1 MNSSNGNKSN
11 SLSALYS
18 SSSNNSGNTLTNNIS
33 NASSSLSTSLGNSLS
48 SLYKSN
54 STSNSTSNSN
64 TSGGIFEGIIG
75 FFSNISWITWFIII
89 IILTILGINIFRY
102 LAEGTQFTANIVET
116 ISKWFSTNV
125 GSEIVD
131 TVKQTA
137 HVSAVGVSAT
147 ADSIADASDPVKNT
161 NNTVTAQ
168 QASSSQSPDIVTT
181 QSPTYPTT
189 AVDNSLN
196 KSLNNAIEEVQ
207 ADDSYSSIQ
216 RSKGADKSGWCFIG
230 EDKGIRSCVEVGP
243 NDKCMSGDIFPTSAV
258 CVNPNLR
265 V

>member
-1 MNSSNGNKSN
+1 MNSLNE
-11 SLSALYS
+11 
-18 SSSNNSGNTLTNNIS
+18 NNS
-33 NASSSLSTSLGNSLS
+33 NSLS
-48 SLYKSN
+48 SLYPSSAKNTLSSINN
-54 STSNSTSNSN
+54 SFSSISGLN
-64 TSGGIFEGIIG
+64 TSSSSPSNGG
-75 FFSNISWITWFIII
+75 FFSNISWITWIIII
-89 IILTILGINIFRY
+89 IILTILGINIFSY
-102 LAEGTQFTANIVET
+102 LAEGTQFTANIVQT
-116 ISKWFSTNV
+116 ITTWFSNNV
-125 GSEIVD
+125 GNEIAD

-147 ADSIADASDPVKNT
+147 ADSVANASEPDVN
-161 NNTVTAQ
+161 AQ
-168 QASSSQSPDIVTT
+168 HATSSQNPDTVGIKPPVYPNTT
-181 QSPTYPTT
+181 
-189 AVDNSLN
+189 VDNSLN
-196 KSLNNAIEEVQ
+196 NSLNNAIQEVQ